1 MKKIRIFGK
10 VLLSLLLCLVML
22 PCTAFAVGFDEVY
35 HVGDTTTAFGGIVLD
50 TAVDADFTRMS
61 AVTDNATAFLNSTC
75 YENTLNTPV
84 PMYNLNEEIEAL
96 YYPLQPAG
104 YLIAS
109 YKDGHVIE
117 FSPEG
122 QRFTDTSGKLY
133 YNGIME
139 YYKAIDDEQLVQALS
154 NDKVNKGN
162 LQNVFNETALKQIP
176 SYDYQ
181 PSISTY
187 GLEPTNPTPIEANCV
202 RTTTEY
208 HCVITAVTN
217 LLQYYHDF
225 MGADVY
231 ASNVSSATSLRKF
244 LGEGGPNNGYIYTGD
259 VRLHLIADSH
269 NIGGKVS
276 SGLRFYFRRSDV
288 DTYSVNAFGDGKI
301 SINEI
306 KTQLNSY
313 ARPVILAMNSSAV
326 DLTKTGRHAVLAYT
340 YMETANTTYFITNDS
355 WGNNHVYI
363 CAEDIIIAGLRALYI
378 AA

>member
-187 GLEPTNPTPIEANCV
+187 GLEPNNPTPIAANCV

-208 HCVITAVTN
+208 HCAITAVTN

-225 MGADVY
+225 KGADVY
-231 ASNVSSATSLRKF
+231 ASDVNSATSLRKF
-244 LGEGGPNNGYIYTGD
+244 LAEGGPNKGYVYTGD
-259 VRLHLIADSH
+259 MYIGTVATNH
-269 NIGGKVS
+269 NYGGKVC
-276 SGLRFYFRRSDV
+276 SGLQSYFRRTDV
-288 DTYSVNAFGDGKI
+288 DTYTANAFGLGKL
-301 SINEI
+301 SINDI

-313 ARPVILAMNSSAV
+313 ARPVVLGINTSAV
-326 DLTKTGRHAVLAYT
+326 GSTGTGRHAVLAYT
-340 YMETANTTYFITNDS
+340 YMETSDTTYFIVNDS
-355 WGNNHVYI
+355 WGNNHVHV
-363 CAEDIIIAGLRALYI
+363 CAEDIITSSLEALYLS
-378 AA
+378 